1 MSQVTQPGG
10 SVCERT
16 HHVRGLWRRP
26 SQMVGERTHDWT
38 RRARGEKKKMVTQFF
53 MAMRPPTCT
62 AQEKQVRV
70 LHGKPQF
77 YEPQALAA
85 ARAKLCAH
93 LGQHRPE
100 QPYTGGVRLVVKWL
114 FPRGKHPNGSYRT
127 TKPDT
132 DNLQKLLRDCMTA
145 EHFWTDDA
153 LVCSEITEK
162 FWADTP
168 GIWIHIEP
176 VEG

>member
-1 MSQVTQPGG
+1 
-10 SVCERT
+10 
-16 HHVRGLWRRP
+16 
-26 SQMVGERTHDWT
+26 MVGERTHDWT

-70 LHGKPQF
+70 VHGKPQF

-100 QPYTGGVRLVVKWL
+100 QPYTGGVRLAVKWL

-132 DNLQKLLRDCMTA
+132 DNLQKLLKDCMTT
-145 EHFWTDDA
+145 ERFWTDDA

>member
-1 MSQVTQPGG
+1 MAAGFTQLKYLY
-10 SVCERT
+10 EHQEIYKELKT
-16 HHVRGLWRRP
+16 K
-26 SQMVGERTHDWT
+26 
-38 RRARGEKKKMVTQFF
+38 GEKLYGGLKKIVE
-53 MAMRPPTCT
+53 
-62 AQEKQVRV
+62 EK
-70 LHGKPQF
+70 GPDK
-77 YEPQALAA
+77 
-85 ARAKLCAH
+85 
-93 LGQHRPE
+93 
-100 QPYTGGVRLVVKWL
+100 PYTGGVRLVVKWL
-114 FPRGKHPNGSYRT
+114 FPRGKHPDGSYRT

-153 LVCSEITEK
+153 LVCSEIAEK